1 MIAKTPP
8 PPYWAVIFTAVQS
21 GKDTAAYE
29 SMAMRMVELAHQ
41 QPGFLGYESAQGEGN
56 AEITV
61 CYWNTGENIRAWK
74 QNAEHLEAQ
83 RMGREVWYSA
93 YHIRI
98 VKVERAYG
106 F

>member
-8 PPYWAVIFTAVQS
+8 PPYWAVIFSAVPS
-21 GKDTAAYE
+21 GADLANYE
-29 SMAMRMVELAHQ
+29 SMAGRMVELAHQ
-41 QPGFLGYESAQGEGN
+41 QPGFLGYETAQGEGG

-61 CYWNTGENIRAWK
+61 CYWETEAQIRAWK
-74 QNAEHLEAQ
+74 QHSDHLEAQ

>member
-8 PPYWAVIFTAVQS
+8 APYWAVIFTAVFS
-21 GKDTAAYE
+21 GEDGASYE
-29 SMAMRMVELAHQ
+29 TVGGRMVELAHQ
-41 QPGFLGYESAQGEGN
+41 QPGFLVYETAQADGN
-56 AEITV
+56 AEITI
-61 CYWNTGENIRAWK
+61 CYWDTEANLRAWK

-83 RMGREVWYSA
+83 RMGRDVWYSG
-93 YHIRI
+93 YSIRI